1 MLLFLV
7 TLWTRSAGRGRS
19 RCGVAFPVSEQWR
32 ESESIAASEPLAR
45 KDRHMKHFGDYL
57 HLSSY
62 PALAVVVTTAVM
74 YLLLVWLLHTW
85 GARLLANPSSHTT
98 ATTVV
103 LGAIVGRASLG
114 LAPDLEAG
122 ALALATVLVIMV
134 ALGRLRR
141 HPRDR
146 AEVIVLDGVM
156 QDHTLRRLGLTEGDV
171 WSRLRQAGRGSLE
184 GLALV
189 LLEPSG
195 MVTLLADDVVLR
207 REALADVRGA
217 ESLPAH
223 LFERSL

>member
-1 MLLFLV
+1 
-7 TLWTRSAGRGRS
+7 
-19 RCGVAFPVSEQWR
+19 
-32 ESESIAASEPLAR
+32 
-45 KDRHMKHFGDYL
+45 MKHLGDYL

-62 PALAVVVTTAVM
+62 PALAVILTTAVM
-74 YLLLVWLLHTW
+74 YLLLVWLLHAW
-85 GARLLANPSSHTT
+85 GPRLLANPSSHTT
-98 ATTVV
+98 ATMVV

-122 ALALATVLVIMV
+122 VLALATVLLVMV

-141 HPRDR
+141 DQGDR
-146 AEVIVLDGVM
+146 AEVIVLEGVM

-184 GLALV
+184 GLALA

-195 MVTLLADDVVLR
+195 VVTLVVDGSPLM

-217 ESLPAH
+217 EQLPDR
-223 LFERSL
+223 LFIEG